1 MPSEFDIIRQ
11 YFTPSS
17 ISQTRDDVVLGIGD
31 DAAILDISE
40 HHQQHQLVQSV
51 DTLVAGV
58 HFPIETSPQDIAY
71 KALAVNLSDMAA
83 MGAEPAWFTLA
94 ITLPDADE
102 KWLQAFSES
111 LSIIA
116 KQYNVQLIG
125 GDTTNGS
132 LCISITINGFVPTGK
147 ALTRNKAQVADKIYV
162 SGTIGDAALALA
174 AWQGQ
179 CLLREE
185 SIGYLQQ
192 RLNRPKPQIELGL
205 LLSEYASSCIDIS
218 DGLIADLEHITD
230 NSNVGAGI
238 ILEKIPLSKEFK
250 LNLTDDALIVP
261 LVLSGG
267 DDYELCFTIPLD
279 KQAEFEKLAKDN
291 NFRVTCIGEIES
303 QKGVRCF
310 LNNEEIELQEIGY
323 QHFYNNE
330 M

>member
-31 DAAILDISE
+31 DAAILDISK

-83 MGAEPAWFTLA
+83 MGADPAWFTLA
-94 ITLPDADE
+94 ITLPDADK
-102 KWLQAFSES
+102 KWLQAFSET
-111 LSIIA
+111 LSFIA
-116 KQYNVQLIG
+116 KKYNVQLIG
-125 GDTTNGS
+125 GDTTNGP
-132 LCISITINGFVPTGK
+132 LCISITINGFVATGK
-147 ALTRNKAQVADKIYV
+147 ALTRHKAQVADKIYV

-185 SIGYLQQ
+185 SIDYLQQ

-218 DGLIADLEHITD
+218 DGLIADLKHITD
-230 NSNVGAGI
+230 SSDVGATI
-238 ILEKIPLSKEFK
+238 YFENIPLSKEFN
-250 LNLTDDALIVP
+250 LNLTYEILIAS

-267 DDYELCFTIPLD
+267 DDYELCFTIPAD
-279 KQAEFEKLAKDN
+279 KQTAFENIAKEN
-291 NFRVTCIGEIES
+291 NFSVTCIGEIES
-303 QKGVRCF
+303 QPGVRCIKG
-310 LNNEEIELQEIGY
+310 NKEIDIQGTGY
-323 QHFYNNE
+323 QHFTDN
-330 M
+330 